1 MDVRPCPASDT
12 ISKARQVS
20 STFLFMGFENRT
32 NSLRP
37 VYRTEQRRVT
47 VLGAKR
53 FPNGRDPNEQ
63 VATEYT
69 RLRGCVVA
77 AAVKDTGVEGA
88 LSILKSEPLEPSRIW
103 KASLY
108 FDTAADSEGAQ
119 DAEVHLLEIKR
130 DEGTASHLVLVEALI
145 LKRVA
150 NMVDIFER
158 IGLLKVETLPKN
170 RSLANVFD
178 RAEERTVIN

>member
-1 MDVRPCPASDT
+1 M
-12 ISKARQVS
+12 
-20 STFLFMGFENRT
+20 
-32 NSLRP
+32 
-37 VYRTEQRRVT
+37 
-47 VLGAKR
+47 
-53 FPNGRDPNEQ
+53 
-63 VATEYT
+63 
-69 RLRGCVVA
+69 A